1 MKGLDLMRTMRFAVA
16 IIVGALLLS
25 GCTEKPKVLRLY
37 NWFEYVSPEVVA
49 AFEAKYDC
57 KVEVTNFDDNEAMME
72 RLRTDGVGDFDI
84 IVPSTYMIGQM
95 VKERMIVPI
104 DHTRCPSVR
113 RNFPREYVRMVPD
126 DTELKYAVPYGI
138 SHSGLLCATNRI
150 PKGVSVDSW
159 AALGNPVLKG
169 HIFLLEDMREIFAL
183 ALMYQGH
190 SVNTEDKGEIEA
202 AADQILRWCP
212 NVGKWDE
219 DDSLFE
225 NDDGTFWVWLA
236 YGDTANNLLLNGEGL
251 AAKAGLTVSCPKEG
265 CLFSCEEMTI
275 SSGCRNADLAYAF
288 IEFLYSDSGIG
299 IAHMKDTGCLLP
311 SAPALEAMSPE
322 LRRLL
327 LPSPEV
333 LSRGQVLEGF
343 DGKPEVQALY
353 ERVWERIVRE
363 R

>member
-1 MKGLDLMRTMRFAVA
+1 MKSMTYLRRRGAFAALVA
-16 IIVGALLLS
+16 VSLLS
-25 GCTEKPKVLRLY
+25 GCTEKPRVLRVY
-37 NWFEYVSPEVVA
+37 NWFEYISPEVVS
-49 AFEAKYDC
+49 AFETKYGC
-57 KVEVTNFDDNEAMME
+57 TVEVTNFDDNEAMME

-104 DHTRCPSVR
+104 DHARCPSVK
-113 RNFPREYVRMVPD
+113 RNFAKEYVRMLPD
-126 DTELKYAVPYGI
+126 DAELKYAVPYGI

-169 HIFLLEDMREIFAL
+169 HVFMLEDMREVLAL

-190 SVNTEDKGEIEA
+190 SVNSEDEEEIKA
-202 AADQILRWCP
+202 AADQILQWCP
-212 NVGKWDE
+212 NVRKWDE

-225 NDDGTFWVWLA
+225 NDDGTLWVWLT
-236 YGDTANNLLLNGEGL
+236 YGDTANNLLLGGEGP

-275 SSGCRNADLAYAF
+275 SSACRNADLAYAF
-288 IEFLYSDSGIG
+288 IEFLYSDPGVG
-299 IAHMKDTGCLLP
+299 TAHMNDTGCLLP
-311 SAPALEAMSPE
+311 SVPALKELSPE
-322 LRRLL
+322 LRRLV
-327 LPSPEV
+327 LPSPEI
-333 LSRGQVLEGF
+333 LSGGQVLEGF

-353 ERVWERIVRE
+353 ERAWERIVRE